1 MSTSRLAVCAPVLYD
16 VRVLEQQREIER
28 LKAELK
34 PLRVLRAELM
44 SILNGLYDA
53 WNDETGFVW
62 YDMGKWLFRRGGAY
76 DLGWVEPDEVEIVST
91 DEDEGVPP
99 SVP

>member
-34 PLRVLRAELM
+34 HLRELRAELM
-44 SILNGLYDA
+44 SIFDTLYYA
-53 WNDETGFVW
+53 WENEGDCP
-62 YDMGKWLFRRGGAY
+62 YDLGKWLFRRGGAY
-76 DLGWVEPDEVEIVST
+76 DLGWVEPM
-91 DEDEGVPP
+91 DEDEGPPP
-99 SVP
+99 SDSVP